1 MSTKTHA
8 KPLFAATLTPHRS
21 LTPTGNRGVSGRVAA
36 LALVP
41 GIVFYVAGA
50 WPVGGFM
57 GLDILA
63 IWAALTISM
72 RGGKAFEVVTLWP
85 TSLELKK
92 VDAKGTEE
100 VLRFVPK
107 SVKFVIDRD
116 YNERVTALWLK
127 VESKKV
133 PVGAFLS
140 TDEKLSL
147 SKVFGTA
154 LRKARVCAATASK
167 PGRFRAAAGLCH
179 D

>member
-1 MSTKTHA
+1 MSTKTQA

-21 LTPTGNRGVSGRVAA
+21 LTPRGKRVVIGLVAA

-50 WPVGGFM
+50 WPVVGFM

-72 RGGKAFEVVTLWP
+72 RGGKAFEVITLWP
-85 TSLELKK
+85 TALELKK
-92 VDAKGTEE
+92 VDAKGGEE
-100 VLRFVPK
+100 VLNFTPK
-107 SVKFVIDRD
+107 AVKFLVDRD

-127 VESKKV
+127 VDTKKV
-133 PVGAFLS
+133 PLGAFLS
-140 TDEKLSL
+140 ADEKLSL

-154 LRKARVCAATASK
+154 LRKARV
-167 PGRFRAAAGLCH
+167 
-179 D
+179 